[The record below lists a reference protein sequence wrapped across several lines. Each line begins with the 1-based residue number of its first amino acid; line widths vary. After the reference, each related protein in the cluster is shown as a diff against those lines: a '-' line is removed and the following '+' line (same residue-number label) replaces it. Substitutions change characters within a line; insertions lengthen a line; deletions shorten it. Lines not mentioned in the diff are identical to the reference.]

1 VLYDHSKPWVT
12 HASIQGD
19 DFSKTIGWREEYRKP
34 VIFDECKYEGNIP
47 SRWGN
52 ISGREL
58 VRRFWLATAMGA
70 YGGHGETFLD
80 ASDVLWWSKGGVL
93 RGESPARIAFLRR
106 ILEEGPAGGIDPL
119 PNQRYPAAGR
129 EGEYYLFY
137 YDVAQPAEMEYS
149 LPEGVSFRAEVIDP
163 WEMTVAPLAG
173 EHRGK
178 FLLKLPGR
186 PHLAVRFRRA
196 G

>member
-1 VLYDHSKPWVT
+1 
-12 HASIQGD
+12 
-19 DFSKTIGWREEYRKP
+19 
-34 VIFDECKYEGNIP
+34 
-47 SRWGN
+47 
-52 ISGREL
+52 
-58 VRRFWLATAMGA
+58 MGA